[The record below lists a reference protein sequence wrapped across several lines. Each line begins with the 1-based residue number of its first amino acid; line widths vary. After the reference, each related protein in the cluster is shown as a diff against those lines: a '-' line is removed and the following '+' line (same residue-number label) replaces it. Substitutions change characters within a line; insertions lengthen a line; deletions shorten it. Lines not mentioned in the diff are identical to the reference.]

1 MSLGAGSGRVRLATR
16 SSPLALHQSEVVA
29 RALESAHP
37 GLRTELIE
45 VSTTGD
51 RRSEEP
57 LSTLGGQGIFVK
69 EVQQA
74 VLDGRADVAVH
85 SAKDLPSTSP
95 EGLEIAC
102 VPRREDPADA
112 LVGRSLAGLG
122 PGATVATGSPRRR
135 ALLASLRPDLAFVEL
150 RGNMERRIAAAG
162 FDGIDAVVVAVAAL
176 SRLGNVEA
184 MAERLEPEIFT
195 PQVGQGALAVE
206 AVAGGEAAELLR
218 AFDDP
223 SSHRCLEAERAF
235 LVGVGAGC
243 LVPAGAWCTEEE
255 AVLTLRS
262 FMARSDGS
270 IQRSELQGTDPAL
283 LGHGAAHAL
292 GGGHPSR

>member
-1 MSLGAGSGRVRLATR
+1 MSLGPSPGLVRLATR
-16 SSPLALHQSEVVA
+16 SSPLAMHQSQIVA
-29 RALESAHP
+29 RALETAHP
-37 GLRTELIE
+37 GLRTELVE

-57 LSTLGGQGIFVK
+57 LSVLGGQGIFVK

-102 VPRREDPADA
+102 VPGREDPADA

-122 PGATVATGSPRRR
+122 PGATIATGSPRRR
-135 ALLASLRPDLAFVEL
+135 ALLASLRPDLNFVEL
-150 RGNMERRIAAAG
+150 RGNMARRIEAAG
-162 FDGIDAVVVAVAAL
+162 LDGVDAVVVAVAAL
-176 SRLGNVEA
+176 SRLGALSQV
-184 MAERLEPEIFT
+184 AERLEPEIFT

-206 AVAGGEAAELLR
+206 ACVGGEPAALLE
-218 AFDDP
+218 AIDDP

-235 LVGVGAGC
+235 LVGIGAGC
-243 LVPAGAWCTEEE
+243 LVPAGAWCTEE
-255 AVLTLRS
+255 AGVLTLRS
-262 FMARSDGS
+262 FMARSEEV
-270 IQRSELQGTDPAL
+270 IQRSELQGIDPGL

-292 GGGHPSR
+292 GGAHPSH